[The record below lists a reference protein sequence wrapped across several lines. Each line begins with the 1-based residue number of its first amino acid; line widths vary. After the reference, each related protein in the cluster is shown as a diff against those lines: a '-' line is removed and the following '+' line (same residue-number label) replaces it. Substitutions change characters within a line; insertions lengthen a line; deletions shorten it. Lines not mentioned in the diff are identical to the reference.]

1 MQTYDFRLPPGPNT
15 ADLAVLAEELG
26 YNRVWCPEI
35 PAFGH
40 DVWVTLCRIA
50 ERTSHIG
57 LGVAV
62 LVPSYRHPVA
72 QAGAIAAIESL
83 APGRLAVGFGTFQ

>member
-1 MQTYDFRLPPGPNT
+1 MPTYDFRLPPGPET

-40 DVWVTLCRIA
+40 DVWVTPARIA
-50 ERTSHIG
+50 EKTPHIG

-62 LVPSYRHPVA
+62 LVPSFRHPVA
-72 QAGAIAAIESL
+72 QAGAIATIESL
-83 APGRLAVGFGTFQ
+83 APGRLVLG